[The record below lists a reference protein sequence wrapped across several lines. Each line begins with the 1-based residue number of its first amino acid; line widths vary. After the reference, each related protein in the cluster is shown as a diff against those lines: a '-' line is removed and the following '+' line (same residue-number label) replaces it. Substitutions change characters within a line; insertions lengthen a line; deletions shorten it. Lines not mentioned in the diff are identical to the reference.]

1 MAIGGKATDV
11 VDESSQPGPL
21 PYLGRYVVVLGVTI

>member
-1 MAIGGKATDV
+1 MAVGEKAKGFH
-11 VDESSQPGPL
+11 DETSQPGPL